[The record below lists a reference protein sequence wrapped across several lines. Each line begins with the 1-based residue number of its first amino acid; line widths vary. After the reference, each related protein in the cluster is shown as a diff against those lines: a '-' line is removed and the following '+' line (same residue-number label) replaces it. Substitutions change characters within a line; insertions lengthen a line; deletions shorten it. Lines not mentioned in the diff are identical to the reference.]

1 MLCINIYTHII
12 YIYIYTHIPYII
24 HIYTYHIYIL
34 YIYIYHIYI
43 YIYIYIYISYIYIY
57 ISYIYIHIIYINI
70 RIYIYIHIIYTYMY
84 IYTHIIY
91 IYIHIVYIYIYTYTL
106 RAHHQDFIFHVR
118 MRSQKRA
125 LVAAP
130 FEHKPTD
137 SQTHS
142 PLPNCEE
149 TNCNGLWNDAS
160 YVLCALA
167 MWTPYS
173 AKTCLA
179 TVGGVLEAFS
189 LSSFSRALANTF
201 VFGQSAQRVVVTS

>member
-1 MLCINIYTHII
+1 MVLQKINHTHNIYI
-12 YIYIYTHIPYII
+12 
-24 HIYTYHIYIL
+24 
-34 YIYIYHIYI
+34 
-43 YIYIYIYISYIYIY
+43 
-57 ISYIYIHIIYINI
+57 
-70 RIYIYIHIIYTYMY
+70 
-84 IYTHIIY
+84 
-91 IYIHIVYIYIYTYTL
+91 YTL

-149 TNCNGLWNDAS
+149 TNCNGLWKDAS

>member
-1 MLCINIYTHII
+1 
-12 YIYIYTHIPYII
+12 
-24 HIYTYHIYIL
+24 
-34 YIYIYHIYI
+34 
-43 YIYIYIYISYIYIY
+43 
-57 ISYIYIHIIYINI
+57 
-70 RIYIYIHIIYTYMY
+70 
-84 IYTHIIY
+84 
-91 IYIHIVYIYIYTYTL
+91 
-106 RAHHQDFIFHVR
+106 

-137 SQTHS
+137 RQTHS

-149 TNCNGLWNDAS
+149 TNCNGLWKDAS

-189 LSSFSRALANTF
+189 LATVGGALEAFSLSILSSFSLALANTF

>member
-1 MLCINIYTHII
+1 MDCYRLRNSSGVFSDLLVVRVVTGVSSANKPCCVVTTPVAMLQVAVPPGRLSATFVHWGPTIKT
-12 YIYIYTHIPYII
+12 
-24 HIYTYHIYIL
+24 
-34 YIYIYHIYI
+34 
-43 YIYIYIYISYIYIY
+43 
-57 ISYIYIHIIYINI
+57 
-70 RIYIYIHIIYTYMY
+70 
-84 IYTHIIY
+84 
-91 IYIHIVYIYIYTYTL
+91 
-106 RAHHQDFIFHVR
+106 
-118 MRSQKRA
+118 RSQKRA

-149 TNCNGLWNDAS
+149 TNCNGLWIDAS
-160 YVLCALA
+160 YVLCALS

-201 VFGQSAQRVVVTS
+201 VFGQSAQRVVVTSWHAGLRVVGVALEGS

>member
-1 MLCINIYTHII
+1 M
-12 YIYIYTHIPYII
+12 
-24 HIYTYHIYIL
+24 
-34 YIYIYHIYI
+34 
-43 YIYIYIYISYIYIY
+43 
-57 ISYIYIHIIYINI
+57 
-70 RIYIYIHIIYTYMY
+70 
-84 IYTHIIY
+84 
-91 IYIHIVYIYIYTYTL
+91 YTL

-149 TNCNGLWNDAS
+149 TNCNGLWKDAS

-189 LSSFSRALANTF
+189 LSSFTRALANTF